1 MEIKTIGD
9 VKVAVM
15 VPRFD
20 SHTAGEV
27 ETALTA
33 LTEKGTKRLLFVATP
48 DGFL

>member
-20 SHTAGEV
+20 SHTAAEV
-27 ETALTA
+27 EIAGLTC
-33 LTEKGTKRLLFVATP
+33 
-48 DGFL
+48 FLRFMILWDRH